1 MRSAVKVGVT
11 KPGFRA
17 DLTAFA
23 RDPVGCD
30 ADELPGLPVVLT
42 VVDGRIVFGEAGF
55 A

>member
-1 MRSAVKVGVT
+1 MRSAVKVGVI

-23 RDPVGCD
+23 RDPVECY
-30 ADELPGLPVVLT
+30 AEELPGLPVVLT
-42 VVDGRIVFGEAGF
+42 IVDGRIVFGEADF

>member
-1 MRSAVKVGVT
+1 VSERGAGGVI

-23 RDPVGCD
+23 RDPVACD
-30 ADELPGLPVVLT
+30 ADELPELPVVLT
-42 VVDGRIVFGEAGF
+42 VVDGRIVFGDAGV